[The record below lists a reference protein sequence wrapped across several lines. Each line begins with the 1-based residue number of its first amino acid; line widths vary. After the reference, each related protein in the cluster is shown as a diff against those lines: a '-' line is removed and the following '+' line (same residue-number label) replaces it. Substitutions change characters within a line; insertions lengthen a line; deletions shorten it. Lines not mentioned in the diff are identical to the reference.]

1 MATSVKAS
9 PFLGRVH
16 IHERRYDAVEVAYSR
31 IADLGPA
38 EAEALASQ
46 LIEAAF
52 AARADLERRRQNSIA
67 FLRGEIEQ
75 KQAELDRLEGQG
87 GGRHD

>member
-16 IHERRYDAVEVAYSR
+16 IHERRFDGIEVEHSR
-31 IADLGPA
+31 IADMDPA

-52 AARADLERRRQNSIA
+52 EARANLEKRRQNSIA

-75 KQAELDRLEGQG
+75 KQSELDRLE
-87 GGRHD
+87 RDIP